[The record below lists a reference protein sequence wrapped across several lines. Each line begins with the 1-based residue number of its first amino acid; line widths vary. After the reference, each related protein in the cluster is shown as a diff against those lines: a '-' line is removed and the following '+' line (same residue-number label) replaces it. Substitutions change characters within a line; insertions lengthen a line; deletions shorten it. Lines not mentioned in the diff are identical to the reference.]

1 MNVKGAVEISDFV
14 VADCKCFVFLFFSL
28 TRMLILDMSF
38 KGFVGFV
45 VGSHTILRKC
55 LKMNVTHPSLR
66 KMLQEQKSL

>member
-38 KGFVGFV
+38 KGFV
-45 VGSHTILRKC
+45 VGSHIILRKC